1 MTDDVLAELR
11 AMRTELQSIR
21 AHTDGVPRLNRAIS
35 LLQQDVRALKDE
47 MRVNTAMTMRL
58 DGSHA
63 NLLDELHAIRKLIG
77 FADRVRKLEDA
88 QT

>member
-11 AMRTELQSIR
+11 AMRTELPTIR
-21 AHTDGVPRLNRAIS
+21 AHTDGLPLLNRAIN
-35 LLQQDVRALKDE
+35 LLRQDVRALKDE

-63 NLLDELHAIRKLIG
+63 NLPDELHAIRKLIG

>member
-11 AMRTELQSIR
+11 AMRTELQTIR
-21 AHTDGVPRLNRAIS
+21 AHNDGLPLLNRAIN

>member
-21 AHTDGVPRLNRAIS
+21 AHTDGLPRLNRAIS

>member
-1 MTDDVLAELR
+1 
-11 AMRTELQSIR
+11 
-21 AHTDGVPRLNRAIS
+21 
-35 LLQQDVRALKDE
+35 

>member
-11 AMRTELQSIR
+11 GMRTELQAIR
-21 AHTDGVPRLNRAIS
+21 AHTDGLPLLNRAIS
-35 LLQQDVRALKDE
+35 LLQQDVRTLKDD

-63 NLLDELHAIRKLIG
+63 NLLDELHAIRQLIG

-88 QT
+88 